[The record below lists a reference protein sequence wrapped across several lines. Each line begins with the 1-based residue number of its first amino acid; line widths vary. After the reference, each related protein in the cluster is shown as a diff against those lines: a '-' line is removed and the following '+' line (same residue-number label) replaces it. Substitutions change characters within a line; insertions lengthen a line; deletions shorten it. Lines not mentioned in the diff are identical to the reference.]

1 MPKHPVGFSSF
12 GYKICLI
19 NEAVKGVNQF
29 GWGEAIGSLFIPVLV
44 IGFICACLFAVS
56 FLVLG
61 TAVRDVF
68 QQIQQGIQ

>member
-19 NEAVKGVNQF
+19 NEAVKGVNRF
-29 GWGEAIGSLFIPVLV
+29 GWGEAIGSLFIPALI
-44 IGFICACLFAVS
+44 IGFVCGCPTIAGLA
-56 FLVLG
+56 VLG
-61 TAVRDVF
+61 TALRDVF